1 MKIGFIGLGNMGSG
15 MVANLLKTGF
25 DVSVYD
31 IQPEKAETL
40 IAAGASW
47 RSSIPEVV
55 SDADVI
61 MTSLPGPKQLE
72 SVMLGDGGVIAHAR
86 SGNIWLDTGTNSIEI
101 MEKISTLAGE
111 RDISSIAAPVSGGAK
126 GAETGTLS
134 MFVGTEPETF
144 EKIKGILEA
153 IGSQIYYVGPLSHAI
168 LSKLLINY
176 LCFINT
182 KALGEVLSL
191 GSEAGMDPKQLA
203 QMIQAGSGS
212 SWVAE
217 KLLPSI
223 LEGNPGPAFT
233 LNLAHK
239 DACLIDELNGS
250 FQTPLE
256 FSKGLCE
263 VLQQACTAFGGD
275 KSFTRMMDLKQQG
288 ERDES

>member
-1 MKIGFIGLGNMGSG
+1 MKIGFIGLGNMGGG
-15 MVANLLKTGF
+15 MVANLLQKGF

-31 IQPEKAETL
+31 IQREKAEAL

-47 RSSIPEVV
+47 RNSISEIAG
-55 SDADVI
+55 DADVI

-72 SVMLGDGGVIAHAR
+72 AVMLGDTGVITHAR
-86 SGNIWLDTGTNSIEI
+86 PGTIWLDTGTNSIAI

-111 RDISSIAAPVSGGAK
+111 QKIDSIAAPVSGGAK

-134 MFVGTEPETF
+134 MYVGGNQETF
-144 EKIKGILEA
+144 NKIKGILEA
-153 IGSQIYYVGPLSHAI
+153 IGSQIYYVGPLTHAI
-168 LSKLLINY
+168 LAKLLINY

-191 GSEAGMDPKQLA
+191 GTEAGIDPKQLTN
-203 QMIQAGSGS
+203 MIQAGSGS

-239 DACLIDELNGS
+239 DARLVNELNQS
-250 FQTPLE
+250 FTTSLE
-256 FSKGLCE
+256 FSERLCE
-263 VLQQACTAFGGD
+263 VLQQACDNYGGD
-275 KSFTRMMDLKQQG
+275 QSFTQMMDL
-288 ERDES
+288 

>member
-15 MVANLLKTGF
+15 MVTNLLKTGF

-31 IQPEKAETL
+31 IQPEKAEVL
-40 IAAGASW
+40 LSIGATW
-47 RSSIPEVV
+47 RNSIPEVTG
-55 SDADVI
+55 DADVI

-72 SVMLGDGGVIAHAR
+72 AVMLGDAGVIAHAR
-86 SGNIWLDTGTNSIEI
+86 PKTIWLDTGTNSIEI
-101 MEKISTLAGE
+101 MTKISSLASE
-111 RDISSIAAPVSGGAK
+111 REIDSIAAPVSGGAK

-134 MFVGTEPETF
+134 MFVGGNKETF
-144 EKIKGILEA
+144 DKIQGILEA
-153 IGSQIYYVGPLSHAI
+153 IGSQIYYVGPLTHAI

-191 GSEAGMDPKQLA
+191 GTEAGIDPKQLTN
-203 QMIQAGSGS
+203 MIQAGSGS

-239 DACLIDELNGS
+239 DACLVNELNQS
-250 FQTPLE
+250 FETSLE
-256 FSKGLCE
+256 FSERLCE
-263 VLQQACTAFGGD
+263 VLEQACATYGGD
-275 KSFTRMMDLKQQG
+275 KSFTQMMNLQ
-288 ERDES
+288 

>member
-1 MKIGFIGLGNMGSG
+1 MRIGFIGLGNMGSG
-15 MVANLLKTGF
+15 MVANLLDRGF
-25 DVSVYD
+25 DVLVYD
-31 IQPEKAETL
+31 IQPEKAEAL
-40 IAAGASW
+40 IAAGAVW
-47 RSSIPEVV
+47 RNSIPEVTE
-55 SDADVI
+55 DADVI

-72 SVMLGDGGVIAHAR
+72 SVMLGDAGVIARAR
-86 SGNIWLDTGTNSIEI
+86 SGAIWLDTGTNSIEI

-134 MFVGTEPETF
+134 MFVGGDRETF
-144 EKIKGILEA
+144 DKIKGILEA
-153 IGSQIYYVGPLSHAI
+153 IGSQIYHVGPLSHAI

-191 GSEAGMDPKQLA
+191 GREAGIDPQQLTK
-203 QMIQAGSGS
+203 MIQAGSGS

-223 LEGNPGPAFT
+223 LEGNSGPAFT

-239 DACLIDELNGS
+239 DACLIDELN
-250 FQTPLE
+250 QTFKTSLE
-256 FSKGLCE
+256 FSERLSE
-263 VLQQACTAFGGD
+263 VLRQACATYGGD
-275 KSFTRMMDLKQQG
+275 KSFTRMMDLQ
-288 ERDES
+288 

>member
-1 MKIGFIGLGNMGSG
+1 MQIGFIGLGNMGSG
-15 MVANLLKTGF
+15 MVANLLKKAF

-31 IQPEKAETL
+31 IQPDKAEAL

-47 RSSIPEVV
+47 RNSIPEVAG
-55 SDADVI
+55 DADVI

-72 SVMLGDGGVIAHAR
+72 AVMLGDTGAIAHAR
-86 SGNIWLDTGTNSIEI
+86 PETIWLDTGTNSIEI
-101 MEKISTLAGE
+101 MNKISALASE
-111 RDISSIAAPVSGGAK
+111 QKIDSIAAPVSGGA
-126 GAETGTLS
+126 AAAQTGTMS
-134 MFVGTEPETF
+134 MYVGGNQETF
-144 EKIKGILEA
+144 DKIKGILEA

-191 GSEAGMDPKQLA
+191 GQEAGIEPKQLTN
-203 QMIQAGSGS
+203 MIQAGSGS

-239 DACLIDELNGS
+239 DACLVNELNQS
-250 FQTPLE
+250 FKTSLE
-256 FSKGLCE
+256 FSERLCE
-263 VLQQACTAFGGD
+263 VLQQACTTYGGD
-275 KSFTRMMDLKQQG
+275 KSFTQMMDLQ
-288 ERDES
+288 

>member
-1 MKIGFIGLGNMGSG
+1 MQIGFIGLGNMGSG
-15 MVANLLKTGF
+15 MVANLLKKEF
-25 DVSVYD
+25 EVSVYD
-31 IQPEKAETL
+31 IERSKAEVL

-47 RSSIPEVV
+47 RNSIPEVAG
-55 SDADVI
+55 DADVI

-72 SVMLGDGGVIAHAR
+72 AVMLGDAGVISHTR
-86 SGNIWLDTGTNSIEI
+86 PGTIWIDTGTNSIEI
-101 MEKISTLAGE
+101 MTKISGLAQE
-111 RDISSIAAPVSGGAK
+111 QKIDSIAAPVSGGAK

-134 MFVGTEPETF
+134 MFVGGKRQTF
-144 EKIKGILEA
+144 DKIQGILEA
-153 IGSQIYYVGPLSHAI
+153 IGSQIYYVGTLDHAI

-191 GSEAGMDPKQLA
+191 GTEAGIDPKKLTN
-203 QMIQAGSGS
+203 MIQAGSGS

-239 DACLIDELNGS
+239 DACLVNELNQS
-250 FQTPLE
+250 FNTSLE
-256 FSKGLCE
+256 FSERLCE
-263 VLQQACTAFGGD
+263 VLQQACETYGGD
-275 KSFTRMMDLKQQG
+275 KSFTQMMNL
-288 ERDES
+288 

>member
-1 MKIGFIGLGNMGSG
+1 MRIGFIGLGNMGSG
-15 MVANLLKTGF
+15 MVANLLAQGF

-31 IQPEKAETL
+31 IQPEKAEAL
-40 IAAGASW
+40 IAAGAVW
-47 RSSIPEVV
+47 RNSIPEVTE
-55 SDADVI
+55 DADVI

-72 SVMLGDGGVIAHAR
+72 SVMLGDAGVIARAR
-86 SGNIWLDTGTNSIEI
+86 SGAVWLDTGTNSIEI

-134 MFVGTEPETF
+134 MFVGGDRETF
-144 EKIKGILEA
+144 DKIKGILEA
-153 IGSQIYYVGPLSHAI
+153 IGSQIYHVGPLSHAI

-182 KALGEVLSL
+182 KALSEVLSL
-191 GSEAGMDPKQLA
+191 GREAGIDPQQLTK
-203 QMIQAGSGS
+203 MIQAGSGS

-239 DACLIDELNGS
+239 DACLVDELNKTFKTS
-250 FQTPLE
+250 LE
-256 FSKGLCE
+256 FSERLCE
-263 VLQQACTAFGGD
+263 VLQQACATYGGD
-275 KSFTRMMDLKQQG
+275 KSFTRMMDLKQ
-288 ERDES
+288 E

>member
-25 DVSVYD
+25 DVSVHD
-31 IQPEKAETL
+31 IQPEKAEAL
-40 IAAGASW
+40 IAAGAVW
-47 RSSIPEVV
+47 RNSIPEVG

-72 SVMLGDGGVIAHAR
+72 AVMLGDAGAIAHAR
-86 SGNIWLDTGTNSIEI
+86 PGTIWLDTGTNSIEI
-101 MEKISTLAGE
+101 MTKISTAASE
-111 RDISSIAAPVSGGAK
+111 RQIDSIAAPVSGGAK

-134 MFVGTEPETF
+134 MYVGGNQATF
-144 EKIKGILEA
+144 DKIKGILEA

-191 GSEAGMDPKQLA
+191 GTEAGIDPKQLTN
-203 QMIQAGSGS
+203 MIQAGSGS

-239 DACLIDELNGS
+239 DACLVNELNQS
-250 FQTPLE
+250 FNTSLE
-256 FSKGLCE
+256 FSERLCE
-263 VLQQACTAFGGD
+263 VLQQACENYGGD
-275 KSFTRMMDLKQQG
+275 KSFTQMMNL
-288 ERDES
+288 

>member
-1 MKIGFIGLGNMGSG
+1 MQIGFIGLGNMGSG
-15 MVANLLKTGF
+15 MVTNLLKTGF

-31 IQPEKAETL
+31 IQPEKAEAL

-55 SDADVI
+55 GDADVI

-72 SVMLGDGGVIAHAR
+72 AVMLGDTGVIAHAR
-86 SGNIWLDTGTNSIEI
+86 SGAIWLDTGTNSMEI
-101 MEKISTLAGE
+101 MNKVSALASE
-111 RDISSIAAPVSGGAK
+111 QNIDSIAAPVSGGAT
-126 GAETGTLS
+126 GAETGKLS
-134 MFVGTEPETF
+134 MFVGGNQQTF
-144 EKIKGILEA
+144 DSIKGILEA

-182 KALGEVLSL
+182 KALGEVLSV
-191 GSEAGMDPKQLA
+191 GTEAGIDPKQLTN
-203 QMIQAGSGS
+203 MIQAGSGS

-223 LEGNPGPAFT
+223 LDGNPGPAFT

-239 DACLIDELNGS
+239 DACLVNGLNQN
-250 FQTPLE
+250 FQTSLE
-256 FSKGLCE
+256 FSERLCE
-263 VLQQACTAFGGD
+263 VLQQACVTYGED
-275 KSFTRMMDLKQQG
+275 KSFTRMMDL
-288 ERDES
+288 

>member
-1 MKIGFIGLGNMGSG
+1 MQIGFIGLGNMGSG
-15 MVANLLKTGF
+15 MVANLLKKGF

-31 IQPEKAETL
+31 IQREKAEAL

-47 RSSIPEVV
+47 RNSIPEVAG
-55 SDADVI
+55 DADVI

-72 SVMLGDGGVIAHAR
+72 SVMLGDTGVIAHAR
-86 SGNIWLDTGTNSIEI
+86 PETIWLDTGTNSIEI
-101 MEKISTLAGE
+101 MTKISALASE
-111 RDISSIAAPVSGGAK
+111 RQIDSIAAPVSGGA
-126 GAETGTLS
+126 AAAQTGTMS
-134 MFVGTEPETF
+134 MYVGGNQETF
-144 EKIKGILEA
+144 DKIKGILEA
-153 IGSQIYYVGPLSHAI
+153 IGSQIYYVGPLTHAI

-191 GSEAGMDPKQLA
+191 GTEAGIDPKQLTN
-203 QMIQAGSGS
+203 MIQAGSGS

-239 DACLIDELNGS
+239 DACLVNELNQS
-250 FQTPLE
+250 FKTSLE
-256 FSKGLCE
+256 FSERLCE
-263 VLQQACTAFGGD
+263 VLKQACTTYGGD
-275 KSFTRMMDLKQQG
+275 KSFTRMMDLQK
-288 ERDES
+288 

>member
-1 MKIGFIGLGNMGSG
+1 MQIGFIGLGNMGGG
-15 MVANLLKTGF
+15 MVTNLLKKGF

-31 IQPEKAETL
+31 IERSKAEAL
-40 IAAGASW
+40 IAAGANW
-47 RSSIPEVV
+47 RNSIAEVV
-55 SDADVI
+55 GDADVI

-72 SVMLGDGGVIAHAR
+72 AVMLGDGGAMAHAHP
-86 SGNIWLDTGTNSIEI
+86 GTIWLDTGTNSIEI
-101 MEKISTLAGE
+101 MNKISALAE
-111 RDISSIAAPVSGGAK
+111 EQQIDSIAAPVSGGAK
-126 GAETGTLS
+126 GAQTGTLS
-134 MFVGTEPETF
+134 MYVGGNQETF
-144 EKIKGILEA
+144 NKIKGILEA

-191 GSEAGMDPKQLA
+191 GTEAGIDPKQLTN
-203 QMIQAGSGS
+203 MIQAGSGS

-239 DACLIDELNGS
+239 DACLVNELNHS
-250 FQTPLE
+250 FKTSLE
-256 FSKGLCE
+256 FSERLCE
-263 VLQQACTAFGGD
+263 VLQQACETYGGD
-275 KSFTRMMDLKQQG
+275 KSFTQMMDL
-288 ERDES
+288 

>member
-15 MVANLLKTGF
+15 MVTNLLNKGF
-25 DVSVYD
+25 EVAVYD

-40 IAAGASW
+40 IAVGASW
-47 RSSIPEVV
+47 RNSIPEVV
-55 SDADVI
+55 GDANVI

-72 SVMLGDGGVIAHAR
+72 AVMLGDAGVIAHAR
-86 SGNIWLDTGTNSIEI
+86 PKTVWLDTGTNSIEI
-101 MEKISTLAGE
+101 MTKISGLASE
-111 RDISSIAAPVSGGAK
+111 KEIDSIAAPVSGGAK

-134 MFVGTEPETF
+134 MFVGGNKETF
-144 EKIKGILEA
+144 DKIKGILEA
-153 IGSQIYYVGPLSHAI
+153 IGSSIYYVGPLSHAI

-191 GSEAGMDPKQLA
+191 GTEAGIDPKQLTN
-203 QMIQAGSGS
+203 MIQAGSGS

-239 DACLIDELNGS
+239 DACLVNELNQS
-250 FQTPLE
+250 FETSLE
-256 FSKGLCE
+256 FSERLCE
-263 VLQQACTAFGGD
+263 VLEQACSTYGGD
-275 KSFTRMMDLKQQG
+275 QSFTQMMDLK
-288 ERDES
+288 S

>member
-1 MKIGFIGLGNMGSG
+1 MEIGFIGLGNMGSG
-15 MVANLLKTGF
+15 MVVNLLKKGF
-25 DVSVYD
+25 NVSVYD
-31 IQPEKAETL
+31 IQPSKAEAL
-40 IAAGASW
+40 IAAGAVW
-47 RSSIPEVV
+47 RNSISEV
-55 SDADVI
+55 SRDADVI

-72 SVMLGDGGVIAHAR
+72 SVMLGDAGVIARAK
-86 SGNIWLDTGTNSIEI
+86 SGAIWLDTGTNSIEI
-101 MEKISTLAGE
+101 MVHISTLAGE
-111 RDISSIAAPVSGGAK
+111 REIDSIAAPVSGGAK

-134 MFVGTEPETF
+134 MFVGGNQETF
-144 EKIKGILEA
+144 DKIKGVLEA

-191 GSEAGMDPKQLA
+191 GTEAGIDAKQLTN
-203 QMIQAGSGS
+203 MIQAGSGS

-239 DACLIDELNGS
+239 DACLVNELNKN
-250 FQTPLE
+250 FKTPLE
-256 FSKGLCE
+256 FSERLSE
-263 VLQQACTAFGGD
+263 VLQQACETYGGD
-275 KSFTRMMDLKQQG
+275 KSFTRMMNLP
-288 ERDES
+288 E

>member
-1 MKIGFIGLGNMGSG
+1 MQIGFIGLGNMGSG
-15 MVANLLKTGF
+15 MVANLLKKGF

-31 IQPEKAETL
+31 IQPDKAEAL

-47 RSSIPEVV
+47 RNSIPEVA

-72 SVMLGDGGVIAHAR
+72 AVMLGDTGAIAHAR
-86 SGNIWLDTGTNSIEI
+86 PGAIWLDTGTNSIEI
-101 MEKISTLAGE
+101 MTKISALAE
-111 RDISSIAAPVSGGAK
+111 EHKIDSIAAPVSGGA
-126 GAETGTLS
+126 AAAQTGTMS
-134 MFVGTEPETF
+134 MYVGGNQETF
-144 EKIKGILEA
+144 DNIKGILEA

-191 GSEAGMDPKQLA
+191 GTEAGIDPKQLTN
-203 QMIQAGSGS
+203 MIQAGSGS

-223 LEGNPGPAFT
+223 LAGNPGPAFT

-239 DACLIDELNGS
+239 DACLVNELNQS
-250 FQTPLE
+250 FKTSLE
-256 FSKGLCE
+256 FSERLCE
-263 VLQQACTAFGGD
+263 VLQQACTTYGGD
-275 KSFTRMMDLKQQG
+275 KSFTQMMDL
-288 ERDES
+288 

>member
-1 MKIGFIGLGNMGSG
+1 MQIGFIGLGNMGSG
-15 MVANLLKTGF
+15 MVANLLKKGF
-25 DVSVYD
+25 NVSVYD
-31 IQPEKAETL
+31 IQRDKAEAL
-40 IAAGASW
+40 IAAGAVW
-47 RSSIPEVV
+47 RNSISEV
-55 SDADVI
+55 SGDADVI

-72 SVMLGDGGVIAHAR
+72 SVMLGDAGVIAHGK
-86 SGNIWLDTGTNSIEI
+86 SGAIWLDTGTNSIEI
-101 MEKISTLAGE
+101 MVHISTLAGE
-111 RDISSIAAPVSGGAK
+111 RQIDSIAAPVSGGAK

-134 MFVGTEPETF
+134 MFVGGNQESF
-144 EKIKGILEA
+144 DKIKGILEA

-191 GSEAGMDPKQLA
+191 GTEAGIDSKQLTN
-203 QMIQAGSGS
+203 MIQAGSGS

-239 DACLIDELNGS
+239 DACLVNELNKTFKTS
-250 FQTPLE
+250 LE
-256 FSKGLCE
+256 FSERLSE
-263 VLQQACTAFGGD
+263 VLQQACDTYGGD
-275 KSFTRMMDLKQQG
+275 KSFTRMMNLK
-288 ERDES
+288 S

>member
-1 MKIGFIGLGNMGSG
+1 MQIGFIGLGNMGSG

-31 IQPEKAETL
+31 IQREKAEAL
-40 IAAGASW
+40 IAAGAVW
-47 RSSIPEVV
+47 RNSIPEVAG
-55 SDADVI
+55 DADVI

-72 SVMLGDGGVIAHAR
+72 AVMLGDAGAIAHAR
-86 SGNIWLDTGTNSIEI
+86 PGTIWLDTGTNSIEI
-101 MEKISTLAGE
+101 MVKISAAAEE
-111 RDISSIAAPVSGGAK
+111 RQIDSIAAPVSGGAK

-134 MFVGTEPETF
+134 MYVGGNQETF
-144 EKIKGILEA
+144 DKIKGILEA

-191 GSEAGMDPKQLA
+191 GTEAGIDPKQLTN
-203 QMIQAGSGS
+203 MIQAGSGS

-239 DACLIDELNGS
+239 DACLVNELNQS
-250 FQTPLE
+250 FKTSLE
-256 FSKGLCE
+256 FSERLCE
-263 VLQQACTAFGGD
+263 VLQQACETYGGD
-275 KSFTRMMDLKQQG
+275 KSFTQMMNL
-288 ERDES
+288 

>member
-1 MKIGFIGLGNMGSG
+1 MQIGFIGLGNMGGG
-15 MVANLLKTGF
+15 MVANLLQKGF

-31 IQPEKAETL
+31 IQKEKAEAL

-47 RSSIPEVV
+47 RNSISEIAG
-55 SDADVI
+55 DADVI

-72 SVMLGDGGVIAHAR
+72 AVMLGDTGVIKHAR
-86 SGNIWLDTGTNSIEI
+86 PGTIWLDTGTNSVAI
-101 MEKISTLAGE
+101 MEQISTLAGE
-111 RDISSIAAPVSGGAK
+111 QKIDSIAAPVSGGAK

-134 MFVGTEPETF
+134 MYVGGNQAAF
-144 EKIKGILEA
+144 DKIKGILEA
-153 IGSQIYYVGPLSHAI
+153 IGSQIYYVGPLTHAI

-191 GSEAGMDPKQLA
+191 GTEAGIDAKQLTN
-203 QMIQAGSGS
+203 MIQAGSGS

-223 LEGNPGPAFT
+223 LDGNPGPAFT

-239 DACLIDELNGS
+239 DACLVDELNQS
-250 FQTPLE
+250 FTTSLE
-256 FSKGLCE
+256 FSERLCE
-263 VLQQACTAFGGD
+263 VLQQACDNYGGD
-275 KSFTRMMDLKQQG
+275 QSFTQMMDL
-288 ERDES
+288 